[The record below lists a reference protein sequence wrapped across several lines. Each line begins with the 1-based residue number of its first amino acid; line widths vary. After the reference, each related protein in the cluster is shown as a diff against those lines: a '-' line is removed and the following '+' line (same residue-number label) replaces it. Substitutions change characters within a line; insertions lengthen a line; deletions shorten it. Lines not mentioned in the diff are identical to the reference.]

1 MIDIAMFKMIIQSQL
16 ERYVRKFFRKHPDVK
31 LIVVAGS
38 VGKTSTK
45 RAIATLLSQRY
56 RVALHEGNHNTHMS
70 APLAILGIEYPE
82 NVKSIGAWISVF
94 RAAKERIKMPSGTD
108 VIVQELGADHPGDI
122 ARFAK
127 YLHPY
132 IGVVTAVTPE
142 HMEFFKDIDAVA
154 QEELTAANMSELA
167 IINRDDIDGKYAEF
181 LTNANIDT
189 YGTTGVAEYRF
200 ETQNFTPEKGHEGQ
214 VITPEYDPF
223 PASVKV
229 IGEHSL
235 RPVMAAVAVAVKM
248 GVTAA
253 EISQGLKLIRPVP
266 GRMNMLR
273 GQKKSI
279 ILDDTYNSSPV
290 AASAALQM
298 LYSMPSVQRIA
309 VLGDMNELGTSSQ
322 EEHEKLGQMCDP
334 SLLAWVVTIGEQSEK
349 YLGPAARARGCQVRS
364 FKNAI
369 DAGTFV
375 HSVLEEGAVVLAKGS
390 QGGIYA
396 EEAVKIICNMEDSNQ
411 LVRQSPEWLKTK
423 SDFFAR
429 VS

>member
-1 MIDIAMFKMIIQSQL
+1 
-16 ERYVRKFFRKHPDVK
+16 
-31 LIVVAGS
+31 
-38 VGKTSTK
+38 
-45 RAIATLLSQRY
+45 
-56 RVALHEGNHNTHMS
+56 
-70 APLAILGIEYPE
+70 
-82 NVKSIGAWISVF
+82 
-94 RAAKERIKMPSGTD
+94 
-108 VIVQELGADHPGDI
+108 
-122 ARFAK
+122 
-127 YLHPY
+127 
-132 IGVVTAVTPE
+132 
-142 HMEFFKDIDAVA
+142 
-154 QEELTAANMSELA
+154 
-167 IINRDDIDGKYAEF
+167 
-181 LTNANIDT
+181 
-189 YGTTGVAEYRF
+189 
-200 ETQNFTPEKGHEGQ
+200 
-214 VITPEYDPF
+214 
-223 PASVKV
+223 
-229 IGEHSL
+229 
-235 RPVMAAVAVAVKM
+235 
-248 GVTAA
+248 
-253 EISQGLKLIRPVP
+253 
-266 GRMNMLR
+266 MNMLR

-309 VLGDMNELGTSSQ
+309 VLGDMNELGASSQ

-349 YLGPAARARGCQVRS
+349 YLAPAARIRGCQVRS

-375 HSVLEEGAVVLAKGS
+375 HSVLEEGAVTLVKGS